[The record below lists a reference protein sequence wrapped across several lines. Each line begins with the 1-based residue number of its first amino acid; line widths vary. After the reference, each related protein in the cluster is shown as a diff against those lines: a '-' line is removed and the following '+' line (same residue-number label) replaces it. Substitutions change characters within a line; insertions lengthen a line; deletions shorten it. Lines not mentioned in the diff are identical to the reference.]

1 MKPEGIISRTAP
13 MSTRV
18 FLAGAL
24 LVMAGCITDP
34 LSTDKAGPT
43 PQDKSAIT
51 LPPAAPRT
59 TALDAASSREHQ
71 RLVAAFG
78 GEYRAPQAQ
87 TLLNEIIGRLGQA
100 TERPSERY
108 QVTILNSP
116 VVNAFALPN
125 GNIYITRG
133 ILVLANDTSEI
144 ASVLAHEMAHVITR
158 HAVDRQELE
167 RTATLVDRVRSDV
180 LQDAAAARTMNVQG
194 RVAIASF
201 SRQQELEADALSVRI
216 IARAGFDPYGATRF
230 LDSLGR
236 TTAIRAALLGVNP
249 NAQGMDITATHPAA
263 PERIQLATLAARQI
277 GAPGMGEAERNR
289 YLLAVQGVTVA
300 DDSAQG
306 FVRGLNFSHPKLGIT
321 FTAPEGFVIENSK
334 EAVVG
339 FSPEGGKAMRFDQVK
354 AEGSANLEAY
364 VRSGLIE
371 GAAATD
377 VEALT
382 IGGQP
387 AASSLS
393 KSDGWTYRI
402 FAIRTGSQTYRLT
415 YASRDMT
422 PMVEAQF
429 RQSAESFRRLTP
441 QEAAR
446 LKPQRIALVTAGGAD
461 TAETLSTRMASD
473 EPKLDRFRV
482 LNGLQVSDRVFAGQR
497 YKVVAD

>member
-1 MKPEGIISRTAP
+1 MSGKAISGSATVTVRILLAAA
-13 MSTRV
+13 
-18 FLAGAL
+18 LAGLAAC
-24 LVMAGCITDP
+24 VNP
-34 LSTDKAGPT
+34 LSTEEARTTPADKT
-43 PQDKSAIT
+43 SIV
-51 LPPAAPRT
+51 LPPAPPRT
-59 TALDAASSREHQ
+59 TALDAASAREHQ

-87 TLLNEIIGRLGQA
+87 TLLNDIIGRLSQA

-108 QVTILNSP
+108 QVTVLNSP

-167 RTATLVDRVRSDV
+167 RTATLVNRVRTDV

-289 YLLAVQGVTVA
+289 YLVAVQGVTVA

-306 FVRGLNFSHPKLGIT
+306 FVRGTTFSHPRLGIT
-321 FTAPEGFVIENSK
+321 FTAPEGFIIENSK

-354 AEGSANLEAY
+354 IEASANLETY
-364 VRSGLIE
+364 VGSGLIE
-371 GAAATD
+371 GAAATN
-377 VEALT
+377 VEALS

-387 AASSLS
+387 AATSVS

-402 FAIRTGSQTYRLT
+402 FAIRSGSMTYRLT
-415 YASRDMT
+415 YAAREMSPGLDT
-422 PMVEAQF
+422 QF
-429 RQSAESFRRLTP
+429 RQSAETFRRLTP
-441 QEAAR
+441 QESSK
-446 LKPQRIALVTAGGAD
+446 LKPLRIALVTASAAD
-461 TAETLSTRMASD
+461 TAETLSARMASD
-473 EPKLDRFRV
+473 EPKLERFRV
-482 LNGLQVSDRVFAGQR
+482 LNGLQVSDRIFAGQR
-497 YKVVAD
+497 YKLVAD

>member
-1 MKPEGIISRTAP
+1 LILENTTAGKAKLIAR
-13 MSTRV
+13 SL
-18 FLAGAL
+18 LASA
-24 LVMAGCITDP
+24 VMALTACVNP
-34 LSTDKAGPT
+34 LSTEEGRTTPADKT
-43 PQDKSAIT
+43 SII
-51 LPPAAPRT
+51 LPPAPPRT
-59 TALDAASSREHQ
+59 TALDAASAREHQ

-78 GEYRAPQAQ
+78 GDYRAPQAQ
-87 TLLNEIIGRLGQA
+87 TLLNDIIGRLGQA

-167 RTATLVDRVRSDV
+167 RTATLVNRVRTDV
-180 LQDAAAARTMNVQG
+180 LQDAAARTMNVQG

-249 NAQGMDITATHPAA
+249 SAQGMDITATHPAA

-277 GAPGMGEAERNR
+277 GAPGVGEAERNR

-306 FVRGLNFSHPKLGIT
+306 FVRGTTFSHPKLGIT
-321 FTAPEGFVIENSK
+321 FTAPEGFMIENSK

-354 AEGSANLEAY
+354 IDASANLETY
-364 VRSGLIE
+364 VGSGLIE
-371 GAAATD
+371 GAAATN
-377 VEALT
+377 VEALS

-387 AASSLS
+387 AATSVS

-402 FAIRTGSQTYRLT
+402 FAIRSGSMTYRLT
-415 YASRDMT
+415 YAAREMSPALDT
-422 PMVEAQF
+422 QF
-429 RQSAESFRRLTP
+429 RQSAETFRRLTP
-441 QEAAR
+441 QESSR
-446 LKPQRIALVTAGGAD
+446 LKPLRIALVTASA
-461 TAETLSTRMASD
+461 ASARMASD
-473 EPKLDRFRV
+473 EPKLERFRV
-482 LNGLQVSDRVFAGQR
+482 LNGLQVSDRIFAGQR
-497 YKVVAD
+497 YKLVAD